1 MIMTRLILATTLVLL
16 VTAPARAQFV
26 VHDPGNLQQAILIA
40 QRTLREYQE
49 LVAQYHTIVRMS
61 HGLGTMDGYRMP
73 TIPTA
78 SHDIGRW
85 GYARPWLQSLNTGDP
100 TGAAYSQTI
109 RTLERP
115 LGELAQLPP
124 VARRAVENA
133 YATIEITDAVVQ
145 SGGHQLGMTRGYSRE
160 LQRAIDALQ
169 GDVMNGQP
177 GYHEMTAILDKV
189 AAGALIGRRQDMAT
203 NQLLS
208 HAVEQLLA
216 RGKRMR
222 DTEAATMNMRL
233 GAMRDGRVAG
243 TSLVRGASDDL
254 RTWRQP

>member
-1 MIMTRLILATTLVLL
+1 

-26 VHDPGNLQQAILIA
+26 VHDPGNLQQAMLIA

-85 GYARPWLQSLNTGDP
+85 GYARPWLQGLNTGDP

-115 LGELAQLPP
+115 LGELGPLPP
-124 VARRAVENA
+124 GARRAVENA
-133 YATIEITDAVVQ
+133 YATVEITDAVVQ
-145 SGGHQLGMTRGYSRE
+145 RGGHQLGLIRGYSRE
-160 LQRAIDALQ
+160 LQRAVDALQ
-169 GDVMNGQP
+169 GDVLSRQP

-189 AAGALIGRRQDMAT
+189 AAGAVIGRRQDMAT
-203 NQLLS
+203 NQLLA
-208 HAVEQLLA
+208 HTVEQLLA
-216 RGKRMR
+216 RAKRVR

-233 GAMRDGRVAG
+233 GAIRDARAAG
-243 TSLVRGASDDL
+243 TSLVRGAADDL